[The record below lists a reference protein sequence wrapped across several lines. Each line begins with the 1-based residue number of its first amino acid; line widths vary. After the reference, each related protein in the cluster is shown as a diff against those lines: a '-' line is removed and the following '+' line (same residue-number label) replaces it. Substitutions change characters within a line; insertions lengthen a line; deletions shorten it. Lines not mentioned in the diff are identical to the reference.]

1 MKHLLDFTNKYK
13 LVKTL
18 RFRLVP
24 TEKTAEFISRNQF
37 VESDERRN
45 LEFKKMKGFMDEY
58 HKKFI
63 SEVLSS
69 LQLPQ
74 EQIELLFDWYA
85 HHSGAVER
93 DEKIKELQGGLR
105 QTIADAFAADSR
117 YKELFGK
124 EFIKEILPDFLKDE
138 SDKNIVSR
146 FKNFTTHFD
155 DFHKN
160 RKNMYVEEEK
170 STAIS
175 YRIVNQNML
184 KYFDNHNV
192 FVQKVKIILPLDV
205 IHQLEKD
212 FADLLSGLTVEEFFS
227 ISHFTDTL
235 CQADIEK
242 YNALIGGRVVE
253 GKKKEIKGLNQ
264 YINEHNQVCEKGER
278 IPKLKP
284 LFNQILSDRIGVS
297 FSLDNFSTASETI
310 EAIKEAFN
318 DVIFE
323 KVDVISNVVKSLPE
337 YSLNGVYI
345 RVGEDSSKVSQ
356 RHFGAYHVLSDAIA
370 ADWELKNPIGGKKP
384 ATYLKAKN
392 AYIKSVKS
400 ISLGAVNGFGIGAP
414 VESYFMALGEV
425 NTEEHQEISLVDKI
439 KNAYTEFEQA
449 FSDSDK
455 FTAENLRANVEV
467 VKPLL
472 DLVKEFLWY
481 VKPLLGNDD
490 ESEKDEAFYGE
501 FLPAFESLE
510 QSINPLYNKV
520 RSFVTQKPYSIE
532 KFKINFENVTLLK
545 GWDENKEENN
555 ASIILQKDGLYY
567 LGIFKKES
575 AKILNSLWPN
585 DGECYGKMVYKFFK
599 DVTTMIPKCTTQKNE
614 VKAHFEKSNADY
626 ELFDSK
632 TFISP
637 VIITKEIFDLNNT
650 TYDGGKKF
658 QKGYLEKTGDTKGF
672 NHALKIWKH
681 FCFSFLKSYK
691 STADYDI
698 SNVEERVDSFTDLS
712 EFYQEINKKLYKITF
727 VDVSAK
733 FIHQLVDEG
742 KMFLFQIY
750 SKDFS
755 EQSKGRPNLH
765 TIYWKMLFDE
775 ENAKDVVYQLNG
787 KAEIFY
793 RPASVKKT
801 VVHTA
806 YKAIENK
813 SEYNKQHKSHS
824 TFNYDIVKNRR
835 FTVPQFEF
843 HVQITMNFKQSKP
856 TKFNDEA
863 LEFLK
868 QNGVRHIIGIDRGER
883 NLLYLVMLDMKGK
896 IVKQISLNEIV
907 SNPNAPDFY
916 QNYHSILD
924 GREGDRQKARRN
936 WNTIQNIKE
945 LKEGY
950 MSQVVHVI
958 VKLMLENDAIVVLEN
973 LNRSFMQIRGGIEKS
988 VYQKFEKMLIDKLG
1002 YIVDK
1007 TKAITENGGALH
1019 AVQLADT
1026 FDNFN
1031 KYQNGLV
1038 RQCGF
1043 IFYVPAWCT
1052 SKIDPTTGF
1061 VSALKSKYENIA
1073 ASKAFFGNFESIR
1086 YDDTAGYFV
1095 FKTDYSKFK
1104 TSSNAGKQKWDICT
1118 FGDRI
1123 YTHRDKKQNGNF
1135 VSKLVN
1141 LTAEFKQLFE
1151 SVGIDIKG
1159 NIKAQIMQQEDKAF
1173 FETLHRLL
1181 RLTLQMRNSNSAT
1194 GDDYIISPVKNK
1206 DGKFFDSRNAGAEL
1220 PQDADA
1226 NGAFNIARKG
1236 LMLLRQLAKAKEGKK
1251 FQFEISNEKWLEFAQ
1266 K

>member
-13 LVKTL
+13 LSKTL

-74 EQIELLFDWYA
+74 EQIEQLFDLYA
-85 HHSGAVER
+85 HHSGEVGR

-105 QTIADAFAADSR
+105 KTIAKAFANDSR
-117 YKELFGK
+117 YKQLFGK
-124 EFIKEILPDFLKDE
+124 EFITDILPAFLKDE
-138 SDKNIVSR
+138 NDKNIVFR
-146 FKNFTTHFD
+146 FKNFATYFVN
-155 DFHKN
+155 FHDN

-184 KYFDNHNV
+184 KFFDNHNV
-192 FVQKVKIILPLDV
+192 FQHNVKQILPAEIV
-205 IHQLEKD
+205 KQVEAD
-212 FADLLSGLTVEEFFS
+212 FADLLSGLAVEEMFS
-227 ISHFTDTL
+227 ISHFTSTL

-284 LFNQILSDRIGVS
+284 LFNQILSDRTGVS
-297 FSLDNFSTASETI
+297 FAIDNFATASETV
-310 EAIKEAFN
+310 EAIKEAFH
-318 DVIFE
+318 DMIFD

-356 RHFGAYHVLSDAIA
+356 RHFGAYNMISDAIA
-370 ADWELKNPIGGKKP
+370 NDWEIKNPKGQKKE
-384 ATYLKAKN
+384 ATYQKAKN
-392 AYIKSVKS
+392 AYITVKS

-425 NTEEHQEISLVDKI
+425 NTEEHQEINLVDKI
-439 KNAYTEFEQA
+439 KNAYTEFEQT
-449 FSDSDK
+449 FSNPDK
-455 FTAENLRANVEV
+455 FTAEYLRANVEV

-472 DLVKEFLWY
+472 DLVKEFQWY
-481 VKPLLGNDD
+481 VKPLLGNGD
-490 ESEKDEAFYGE
+490 EGEKDEAFYGE

-510 QSINPLYNKV
+510 QVINPLYNKV

-532 KFKINFENVTLLK
+532 KIKI
-545 GWDENKEENN
+545 D
-555 ASIILQKDGLYY
+555 
-567 LGIFKKES
+567 
-575 AKILNSLWPN
+575 
-585 DGECYGKMVYKFFK
+585 
-599 DVTTMIPKCTTQKNE
+599 
-614 VKAHFEKSNADY
+614 FEKSSFLSGWSTQYDFCGGMIFEKERQPYLVVVNPNK
-626 ELFDSK
+626 ESK
-632 TFISP
+632 LS
-637 VIITKEIFDLNNT
+637 KEDIATLEDNIPSEVGYRYIFD
-650 TYDGGKKF
+650 F
-658 QKGYLEKTGDTKGF
+658 QKPDNKNTPRLFIRSKGDSFAPAVAAYDLPINDVITLYDKGLFKTSHRKKNPAEYKKALTKLIDYFKLGF
-672 NHALKIWKH
+672 TRHE
-681 FCFSFLKSYK
+681 SYK
-691 STADYDI
+691 HYNFNWKNSDDYNDI
-698 SNVEERVDSFTDLS
+698 N
-712 EFYQEINKKLYKITF
+712 EFYQDTISACYQVLKIKI
-727 VDVSAK
+727 DWNYLL
-733 FIHQLVDEG
+733 QLNNEG
-742 KMFLFQIY
+742 KILLFKI
-750 SKDFS
+750 SNKDFS
-755 EQSKGRPNLH
+755 PNSKGRPNLH
-765 TIYWKMLFDE
+765 TIYWKMLFDA

-787 KAEIFY
+787 QAEIFF
-793 RPASVKKT
+793 RRASVKKPI
-801 VVHTA
+801 VH
-806 YKAIENK
+806 KANESIDNK
-813 SEYNKQHKSHS
+813 SDYNKEHKPQS
-824 TFNYDIVKNRR
+824 TFAYDIVKDRR
-835 FTVPQFEF
+835 FTKDQFEL
-843 HVQITMNFKQSKP
+843 HVPITMNFKQSDSLG
-856 TKFNDEA
+856 FNDEA
-863 LEFLK
+863 LEFMK

-1135 VSKLVN
+1135 VSELVN

-1173 FETLHRLL
+1173 FETFHRLL
-1181 RLTLQMRNSNSAT
+1181 RLTLQMRNSNAAT
-1194 GDDYIISPVKNK
+1194 GDDYIISPVKDK

-1236 LMLLRQLAKAKEGKK
+1236 LMLLKQLSGAKDGKK